1 MGRTISLSLLAIL
14 FMLNLNL
21 VAQED
26 YSDETDSSVPELA
39 QFHEVMYPI
48 WHTAYPEKDFAAL
61 KNFEEEV
68 SALAQKIYN
77 ANLPGIL
84 RDKEAKW
91 QKGVADFKNSI
102 EVYSKACSGED
113 DQLLLDATE
122 EMHTKYEML
131 VRTIRPVAKEVD
143 AFHKVLYVIYHKFLP
158 DKKYDKIK
166 DVGEE
171 LKLKS
176 EAMLNAKLS
185 KRLEPKT
192 EAYQEAVKNLI
203 VSVNKLNDVLKTDDS
218 KTIDDAVESMHTK
231 YVNVEK
237 IFD

>member
-14 FMLNLNL
+14 FVFNLNL
-21 VAQED
+21 FAQEE
-26 YSDETDSSVPELA
+26 YEYEIDSNVPELA

-61 KNFEEEV
+61 RNFNEEV
-68 SALAQKIYN
+68 SALAQKIYD
-77 ANLPGIL
+77 AKLPGIL

-91 QKGVADFKNSI
+91 QKGIADFKNSI
-102 EVYSKACSGED
+102 EAYSKACSGED

-166 DVGEE
+166 EVGEE

-185 KRLEPKT
+185 KRLEVKT

-203 VSVNKLNDVLKTDDS
+203 ESVYKLNDVLKTDDS
-218 KTIDDAVESMHTK
+218 KAIDDAVESMHAK

>member
-1 MGRTISLSLLAIL
+1 MGRTISLSVLAIL

-39 QFHEVMYPI
+39 KFHEVMYPI
-48 WHTAYPEKDFAAL
+48 WHTAYPEKDFTAL
-61 KNFEEEV
+61 RNFEEEV
-68 SALAQKIYN
+68 SALAQKIYD
-77 ANLPGIL
+77 AKLPGIL

-102 EVYSKACSGED
+102 EAYSKACTGED

-166 DVGEE
+166 DIGEE

-192 EAYQEAVKNLI
+192 EAYQEAVKNLLESI
-203 VSVNKLNDVLKTDDS
+203 DKLNDVLKTEDS
-218 KTIDDAVESMHTK
+218 KAIDDAVESMHTK